1 MAQQTPG
8 NLLKATQ
15 KLLKILQ
22 LDKKDVS
29 AIYFFA
35 ILNGLIALVL
45 PLGIQ
50 SIVSFVLAGTISTSI
65 VILVLIVLIG
75 VFFNGLVQVRQ
86 MQVIEKVKQ
95 KIFTRYTLEF
105 ADKIP
110 KLNIQKLD
118 KYYLPELFNRYF
130 DVPSLTKSID
140 KLLLD
145 IPTAVIQ
152 ICFGLLLLTFY
163 HPIFIGFGLLLLV
176 TVVVIVRFTSAQG
189 LETSMRASDYKYQI
203 AGWLQ
208 EMSRVIKNFKFS
220 KNTRLHISKTDSLV
234 TEYLDAR
241 TEHFKILLIQYWSLI
256 AFKIIITAAMLIV
269 GVILLVDNEINVG
282 QFIAADI
289 VILAIIA
296 SVEKLITTLDKIYDT
311 LTSIQKIS
319 KVIDSEVEKN
329 GSLDLPNLNIGV
341 EIDFKD
347 VYFSY
352 QDNEKVLDRVNMHI
366 KAGEL
371 VCISGN
377 SGSGKSS
384 LLRLIT
390 GAFDNYEGNVLI
402 DNVPVQNYHLRNLRS
417 QIGVLINQQDIFNGT
432 LLENLTL
439 GNPNIHINDVT
450 AMADKL
456 GLKEFI
462 QGYKHGYDAVIDPLG
477 KRLSASIRQEILL
490 VRALIGKKRLLLLES
505 PFSNLDPQERINLME
520 HLQQEKKHT
529 TIIITSNDA
538 SVQSKCD
545 VVYKLEK
552 GRIVK

>member
-1 MAQQTPG
+1 MAQQIQD

-22 LDKKDVS
+22 LDNKDVS

-35 ILNGLIALVL
+35 ILNGLISLVL

-65 VILVLIVLIG
+65 VILVVVVLIG

-110 KLNIQKLD
+110 KLNIGKLD

-145 IPTAVIQ
+145 IPTALIQ
-152 ICFGLLLLTFY
+152 IAFGLLLLTFY
-163 HPIFIGFGLLLLV
+163 HPIFIGFGLLL
-176 TVVVIVRFTSAQG
+176 VVIVIVIVRFTSKQG
-189 LETSMRASDYKYQI
+189 LETSMKASDYKYQI
-203 AGWLQ
+203 AAWLQ
-208 EMSRVIKNFKFS
+208 EMARVIKNFKFS
-220 KNTRLHISKTDSLV
+220 KNTKLHISKTDKLV
-234 TEYLDAR
+234 SDYLEAR
-241 TEHFKILLIQYWSLI
+241 TEHFKILLVQYWSLI
-256 AFKIIITAAMLIV
+256 IFKIVITAAMLIV

-319 KVIDSEVEKN
+319 KVLDSEVEIN
-329 GSLDLPNLNIGV
+329 GSLDLPAINQGV
-341 EIDFKD
+341 EVEFND
-347 VYFSY
+347 VSFSY
-352 QDNEKVLDRVNMHI
+352 DDEKVLNRLNLQI
-366 KAGEL
+366 YAGQL
-371 VCISGN
+371 VCIAGN

-390 GAFDNYEGNVLI
+390 GAYTNYEGNVLVDSI
-402 DNVPVQNYHLRNLRS
+402 PIQNFNLRNFRS
-417 QIGVLINQQDIFNGT
+417 QIGVLISQQDIFNGT

-439 GNPNIHINDVT
+439 GNPNIHINEVT
-450 AMADKL
+450 ALAEKL

-462 QGYKHGYDAVIDPLG
+462 QGYKQGYDAMIDPLG
-477 KRLSASIRQEILL
+477 KRLSAGIRQEILL
-490 VRALIGKKRLLLLES
+490 VRALIGKKRLLLLEN

-520 HLQQEKKHT
+520 YLQQEKKYS

-538 SVQSKCD
+538 TIQSKCD
-545 VVYKLEK
+545 AVYKLEK
-552 GRIVK
+552 GKIIK

>member
-234 TEYLDAR
+234 TEYLGAR

>member
-163 HPIFIGFGLLLLV
+163 HPIFIGFGL
-176 TVVVIVRFTSAQG
+176 F
-189 LETSMRASDYKYQI
+189 
-203 AGWLQ
+203 
-208 EMSRVIKNFKFS
+208 
-220 KNTRLHISKTDSLV
+220 
-234 TEYLDAR
+234 
-241 TEHFKILLIQYWSLI
+241 
-256 AFKIIITAAMLIV
+256 
-269 GVILLVDNEINVG
+269 
-282 QFIAADI
+282 
-289 VILAIIA
+289 
-296 SVEKLITTLDKIYDT
+296 
-311 LTSIQKIS
+311 
-319 KVIDSEVEKN
+319 
-329 GSLDLPNLNIGV
+329 
-341 EIDFKD
+341 
-347 VYFSY
+347 
-352 QDNEKVLDRVNMHI
+352 
-366 KAGEL
+366 
-371 VCISGN
+371 
-377 SGSGKSS
+377 
-384 LLRLIT
+384 
-390 GAFDNYEGNVLI
+390 
-402 DNVPVQNYHLRNLRS
+402 
-417 QIGVLINQQDIFNGT
+417 
-432 LLENLTL
+432 
-439 GNPNIHINDVT
+439 
-450 AMADKL
+450 
-456 GLKEFI
+456 
-462 QGYKHGYDAVIDPLG
+462 
-477 KRLSASIRQEILL
+477 
-490 VRALIGKKRLLLLES
+490 
-505 PFSNLDPQERINLME
+505 
-520 HLQQEKKHT
+520 
-529 TIIITSNDA
+529 
-538 SVQSKCD
+538 
-545 VVYKLEK
+545 
-552 GRIVK
+552 

>member
-189 LETSMRASDYKYQI
+189 LETSMRASDFKYQI

-220 KNTRLHISKTDSLV
+220 KNTILHISKTDSLV
-234 TEYLDAR
+234 TEYLGAR

-329 GSLDLPNLNIGV
+329 GSLDLPNLSIGV

>member
-1 MAQQTPG
+1 MAQQTSN
-8 NLLKATQ
+8 NLFKATS

-29 AIYFFA
+29 SIYFFA

-50 SIVSFVLAGTISTSI
+50 SIVSFVLAGSISTSI
-65 VILVLIVLIG
+65 VILVVIVLVG

-110 KLNIQKLD
+110 KLNIGKLD

-145 IPTAVIQ
+145 VPTALIQ

-163 HPIFIGFGLLLLV
+163 HPIFIGFGLLLV
-176 TVVVIVRFTSAQG
+176 VIVVVIVRFTSSQG

-203 AGWLQ
+203 AAWLQ
-208 EMSRVIKNFKFS
+208 EMARVIQNFKFS
-220 KNTRLHISKTDSLV
+220 KNTKLHISKTDKLV
-234 TEYLDAR
+234 TEYLGAR
-241 TEHFKILLIQYWSLI
+241 TEHFKILLVQYWSLI
-256 AFKIIITAAMLIV
+256 IFKIVITAAMLIV

-319 KVIDSEVEKN
+319 KVLDSEIEIN
-329 GSLDLPNLNIGV
+329 GSLDLPVINKGV
-341 EIDFKD
+341 EIEFND
-347 VYFSY
+347 VNFSY
-352 QDNEKVLDRVNMHI
+352 DDELVLNRLNLRI
-366 KAGEL
+366 YAGQL

-390 GAFDNYEGNVLI
+390 GAYTNYEGNVLV
-402 DNVPVQNYHLRNLRS
+402 DNVPIQNYHLRNFRS
-417 QIGVLINQQDIFNGT
+417 QIGVLISQQDIFNGT

-439 GNPNIHINDVT
+439 GNPNVHINEVT
-450 AMADKL
+450 AMAEKL

-462 QGYKHGYDAVIDPLG
+462 QGYKQGYDAMIDPLG
-477 KRLSASIRQEILL
+477 KRLSAGIRQEILL

-520 HLQQEKKHT
+520 YLKEEKKQS
-529 TIIITSNDA
+529 TIIITSNDENI
-538 SVQSKCD
+538 QSQCD
-545 VVYKLEK
+545 AVYKLEK

>member
-1 MAQQTPG
+1 MAQQPTN
-8 NLLKATQ
+8 NLFKATN

-29 AIYFFA
+29 SIYFFA
-35 ILNGLIALVL
+35 ILNGLIGLVL

-65 VILVLIVLIG
+65 VILVLIVLAG

-145 IPTAVIQ
+145 VPTALIQ
-152 ICFGLLLLTFY
+152 IAFGLLLLTFY
-163 HPIFIGFGLLLLV
+163 HPIFIGFGLLL
-176 TVVVIVRFTSAQG
+176 VVIVIVIVRFTSAQG

-203 AGWLQ
+203 AAWLQ
-208 EMSRVIKNFKFS
+208 EMARVIKNFKFS
-220 KNTRLHISKTDSLV
+220 KNTKLHISKTDNLAS
-234 TEYLDAR
+234 EYLDAR

-256 AFKIIITAAMLIV
+256 IFKIVITAAMLIV

-319 KVIDSEVEKN
+319 KVLDSEVELN
-329 GSLDLPNLNIGV
+329 GSLELPTINKGV
-341 EIDFKD
+341 EIEFKD
-347 VYFSY
+347 VSFSY
-352 QDNEKVLDRVNMHI
+352 DDEPVLNRLNLHVY
-366 KAGEL
+366 AGQL

-390 GAFDNYEGNVLI
+390 GAYTNYDGNVLVDSI
-402 DNVPVQNYHLRNLRS
+402 PVQNFHLRNYRS
-417 QIGVLINQQDIFNGT
+417 QIGVLISQQDIFSGT

-439 GNPNIHINDVT
+439 SNPNIHINEVT
-450 AMADKL
+450 HLAEKL

-462 QGYKHGYDAVIDPLG
+462 QGYKQGYDAMIDPLG
-477 KRLSASIRQEILL
+477 KRLSAGIRQEILL

-520 HLQQEKKHT
+520 YLKEERKHS
-529 TIIITSNDA
+529 TIIITSND
-538 SVQSKCD
+538 STIQSQCD

-552 GRIVK
+552 GKLVK

>member
-1 MAQQTPG
+1 MAQQTSN
-8 NLLKATQ
+8 NLFKATS

-29 AIYFFA
+29 SIYFFA

-50 SIVSFVLAGTISTSI
+50 SIVSFVLAGSISTSI
-65 VILVLIVLIG
+65 VILVVIVLVG

-110 KLNIQKLD
+110 KLNIGKLD

-145 IPTAVIQ
+145 VPTALIQ

-163 HPIFIGFGLLLLV
+163 HPIFIGFGLLLV
-176 TVVVIVRFTSAQG
+176 VIVVVIVRFTSSQG

-203 AGWLQ
+203 AAWLQ
-208 EMSRVIKNFKFS
+208 EMARVIQNFKFS
-220 KNTRLHISKTDSLV
+220 KNTKLHISKTDKLV
-234 TEYLDAR
+234 TEYLGAR
-241 TEHFKILLIQYWSLI
+241 TEHFKILLVHYWSLI
-256 AFKIIITAAMLIV
+256 IFKIVITAAMLIV

-319 KVIDSEVEKN
+319 KVLDSEIEIN
-329 GSLDLPNLNIGV
+329 GSLDLPVINKGV
-341 EIDFKD
+341 EIEFND
-347 VYFSY
+347 VNFSY
-352 QDNEKVLDRVNMHI
+352 DDELVLNRLNLRI
-366 KAGEL
+366 YAGQL

-390 GAFDNYEGNVLI
+390 GAYTNYEGNVLV
-402 DNVPVQNYHLRNLRS
+402 DNVPIQNYHLRNFRS
-417 QIGVLINQQDIFNGT
+417 QIGVLISQQDIFNGT

-439 GNPNIHINDVT
+439 GNPNVHINEVT
-450 AMADKL
+450 AMAEKL

-462 QGYKHGYDAVIDPLG
+462 QGYKQGYDAMIDPLG
-477 KRLSASIRQEILL
+477 KRLSAGIRQEILL

-520 HLQQEKKHT
+520 YLKEEKKQS
-529 TIIITSNDA
+529 TIIITSNDENI
-538 SVQSKCD
+538 QSQCD
-545 VVYKLEK
+545 AVYKLEK

>member
-234 TEYLDAR
+234 TEYLGAR

-371 VCISGN
+371 VCISGK

-450 AMADKL
+450 TMADKL

>member
-234 TEYLDAR
+234 TEYLGAR

-329 GSLDLPNLNIGV
+329 GILYLTNLKIGL

>member
-1 MAQQTPG
+1 MAQQPTN
-8 NLLKATQ
+8 NLFKATN

-29 AIYFFA
+29 SIYFFA
-35 ILNGLIALVL
+35 ILNGLIGLVL

-65 VILVLIVLIG
+65 VILVLIVLAG

-145 IPTAVIQ
+145 VPTALIQ
-152 ICFGLLLLTFY
+152 IAFGLLLLTFY
-163 HPIFIGFGLLLLV
+163 HPIFIGFGLLL
-176 TVVVIVRFTSAQG
+176 VVIVIVIVRFTSAQG

-203 AGWLQ
+203 AAWLQ
-208 EMSRVIKNFKFS
+208 EMARVIKNFKFS
-220 KNTRLHISKTDSLV
+220 KNTKLHISKTDNLAS
-234 TEYLDAR
+234 EYLDAR

-256 AFKIIITAAMLIV
+256 IFKIVITAAMLIV

-319 KVIDSEVEKN
+319 KVLDSEVELN
-329 GSLDLPNLNIGV
+329 GTLELPTINKGV
-341 EIDFKD
+341 EIEFKD
-347 VYFSY
+347 VSFSY
-352 QDNEKVLDRVNMHI
+352 DDEPVLNRLNLHVY
-366 KAGEL
+366 AGQL

-390 GAFDNYEGNVLI
+390 GAYTNYDGNVLVDSI
-402 DNVPVQNYHLRNLRS
+402 PVQNFHLRNYRS
-417 QIGVLINQQDIFNGT
+417 QIGVLISQQDIFSGT

-439 GNPNIHINDVT
+439 SNPNIHINEVT
-450 AMADKL
+450 HLAEKL

-462 QGYKHGYDAVIDPLG
+462 QGYKQGYDAMIDPLG
-477 KRLSASIRQEILL
+477 KRLSAGIRQEILL

-520 HLQQEKKHT
+520 YLKEERKHS
-529 TIIITSNDA
+529 TIIITSND
-538 SVQSKCD
+538 STIQSQCD

-552 GRIVK
+552 GKLVK